1 MKVIVILLITLI
13 CLNLTALSQSR
24 SMQSSTKLRDNFSN
38 RISTLGKSE
47 PFTKAISTNYEIEPQ
62 EILNVYNHNGSV
74 KIIGWNKDFV
84 KITAI
89 KKSFKRC
96 CDLSRIL
103 MVLKTLQGLSIETVN
118 TSDDQNAHIDY
129 IINVPQNIVI
139 GEIHSK
145 SEVKFKNLP
154 ISVVENF
161 RRLATR

>member
-47 PFTKAISTNYEIEPQ
+47 PFTSTNYEIEPQ

-139 GEIHSK
+139 GDIQSK

-154 ISVVENF
+154 SSVVENF